1 MLILEVKWLTKLPKN
16 FNVHKK
22 LKKLIDQ
29 KKLSFEGKNP
39 IDWSSAE
46 SLALGSLLVEGV
58 KIRLTGQDSGRGTFS
73 QRHAIWSD

>member
-1 MLILEVKWLTKLPKN
+1 MT
-16 FNVHKK
+16 
-22 LKKLIDQ
+22 KKLIDQ

-46 SLALGSLLVEGV
+46 SLALGSLIIEGV

-73 QRHAIWSD
+73 QRHAVLVDQKNDNKTPKPQNPKTPLFR